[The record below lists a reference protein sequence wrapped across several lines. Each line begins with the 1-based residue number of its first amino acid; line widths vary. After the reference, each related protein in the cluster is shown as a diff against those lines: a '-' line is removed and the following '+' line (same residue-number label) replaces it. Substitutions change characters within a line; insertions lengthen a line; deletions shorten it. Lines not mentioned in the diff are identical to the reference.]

1 MNTSKIR
8 MPPCHQLESLL
19 DRKSSKGMDGPEVE
33 KNLFASS
40 SERTAAGVE
49 GGGIDEEHKIKFLQG
64 LREEL

>member
-1 MNTSKIR
+1 
-8 MPPCHQLESLL
+8 MPPTGESSGQEKQQ
-19 DRKSSKGMDGPEVE
+19 RHGPEVE
-33 KNLFASS
+33 KNLLASS